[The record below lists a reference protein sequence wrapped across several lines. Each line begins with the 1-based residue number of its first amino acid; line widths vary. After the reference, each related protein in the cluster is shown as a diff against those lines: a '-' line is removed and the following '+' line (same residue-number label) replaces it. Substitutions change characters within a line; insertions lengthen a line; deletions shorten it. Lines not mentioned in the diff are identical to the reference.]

1 MVVLHFDVIIVAE
14 EFSWNQAAIST
25 AFSMLASPPASSV
38 RFSSLET
45 QPLRQISPSRWAA
58 SNSLSIRG
66 LK

>member
-1 MVVLHFDVIIVAE
+1 MVVLDLDVVVVAE
-14 EFSWNQAAIST
+14 KPRNQVAIST

-45 QPLRQISPSRWAA
+45 QPLRQISPSLWAA
-58 SNSLSIRG
+58 SSSLSIRG